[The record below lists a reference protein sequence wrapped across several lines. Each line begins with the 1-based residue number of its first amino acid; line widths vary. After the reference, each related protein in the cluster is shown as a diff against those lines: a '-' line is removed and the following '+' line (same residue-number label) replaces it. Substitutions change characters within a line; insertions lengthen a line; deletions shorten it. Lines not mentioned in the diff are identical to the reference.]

1 MGLGAGICNHG
12 YLAPVYLQQPDE
24 YLIRDFTFETL
35 SISGSTA
42 LVRLKA
48 GISRPFTTDTKININ
63 LSSTKFKYKKEL
75 IAVSG
80 STEFQME
87 IEVQNPELWFPN
99 GVGSP
104 HLYDLE
110 IKIVKDKDVLDE
122 IHKKVGIRSVKL
134 QLTENEKSTFRF
146 IVNGR
151 PLFLKGCN
159 WIPADFFSSKSK

>member
-1 MGLGAGICNHG
+1 
-12 YLAPVYLQQPDE
+12 
-24 YLIRDFTFETL
+24 
-35 SISGSTA
+35 
-42 LVRLKA
+42 
-48 GISRPFTTDTKININ
+48 
-63 LSSTKFKYKKEL
+63 
-75 IAVSG
+75 
-80 STEFQME
+80 ME

-151 PLFLKGCN
+151 PLFLKDVIGFLLTL
-159 WIPADFFSSKSK
+159 FFQE